1 LLARS
6 GVLRV
11 RAVSDEPRD
20 PPPADEPGVDLEE
33 AGFVP
38 PDPDEPPPVELG
50 RVGDVLPWNTSAV
63 LLAWALVF
71 FWFASRAQMDMNQAY
86 VAWGANIG
94 GRPPL
99 ETAWRLL
106 ASTFL
111 HAGAAHVAMNA
122 VSLLLFGSSV
132 EAVYSRSAF
141 WIVYVLGGM
150 AASGGSL
157 GWHAWR
163 QREALSVGGSGAI
176 FALGGALLA
185 SALRLRGRLA
195 VGRARAL
202 AAGALFLLTQSLVA
216 GFSHLGTDNAAHAS
230 GLVAG
235 FAIGALLPVSERLG
249 GVRQGAALRLAGA
262 ASALLALL
270 ALGFAAFRGIRL
282 GF

>member
-1 LLARS
+1 
-6 GVLRV
+6 VTE
-11 RAVSDEPRD
+11 EPRD
-20 PPPADEPGVDLEE
+20 PPPPEPGIAFED
-33 AGFVP
+33 AGYVE
-38 PDPDEPPPVELG
+38 PDPEEPPPVELG
-50 RVGDVLPWNTSAV
+50 RVGDVLPWNTSAL

-71 FWFASRAQMDMNQAY
+71 FWFAARAQMGLDGAY
-86 VAWGANIG
+86 VAWGGNIG

-122 VSLLLFGSSV
+122 VNLLLFGSSV
-132 EAVYSRSAF
+132 EAVFSPAAF
-141 WIVYVLGGM
+141 WVVYVWGGA
-150 AASGGSL
+150 AASAGSL
-157 GWHAWR
+157 GWHASR
-163 QREALSVGGSGAI
+163 HAAILSVGGSGAI

-185 SALRLRGRLA
+185 SAIRLRGRLA

-235 FAIGALLPVSERLG
+235 FAIGVLLPVSERLG
-249 GVRQGAALRLAGA
+249 GARVSTPTRMTGVV
-262 ASALLALL
+262 SALLALL
-270 ALGFAAFRGIRL
+270 ALGVAVYRGVRA
-282 GF
+282 GY